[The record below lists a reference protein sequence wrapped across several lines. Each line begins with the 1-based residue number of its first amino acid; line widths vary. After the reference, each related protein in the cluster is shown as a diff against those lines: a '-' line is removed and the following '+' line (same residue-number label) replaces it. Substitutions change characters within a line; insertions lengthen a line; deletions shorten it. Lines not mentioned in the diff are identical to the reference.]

1 MKIAI
6 MQPYFFPYIGYF
18 QLINAVDKFVFLD
31 DVHFINR
38 GWINRNRILV
48 NGKANMFTVPLQ
60 AASQNKLISE
70 INIVAEN
77 WQEKILKTIE
87 LAYKK
92 APQFAAVN
100 SLIQEVFLSPV
111 ADIAT
116 LAKKS
121 IMAVCSFLGIPTV
134 FIESASVFNNQHL
147 KASDRIIDISRQLD
161 GASYYNLMG
170 GEGLYDRK
178 IFSDNGIQL
187 HFVKTGTM
195 MYSQYGRDFV
205 PALSI
210 IDVLMFNSKNQIQ
223 EMLLQYELV

>member
-18 QLINAVDKFVFLD
+18 QLINAVEKFVFLD

-60 AASQNKLISE
+60 AASQNKLINE

-77 WQEKILKTIE
+77 WQEKILKTME

-92 APQFAAVN
+92 APQFAAVY
-100 SLIQEVFLSPV
+100 SLVQEVFLSPV
-111 ADIAT
+111 GDIAT
-116 LAKKS
+116 LARKS
-121 IMAVCSFLGIPTV
+121 IMAVCCFLGIPTV
-134 FIESASVFNNQHL
+134 FIESASLFNNQYL
-147 KASDRIIDISRQLD
+147 KASDRIVDISRQLD
-161 GASYYNLMG
+161 GTSYYNLIG

-178 IFSDNGIQL
+178 IFSDNSIQL

-195 MYSQYGRDFV
+195 MYSQYGSDFV

-223 EMLLQYELV
+223 EMLLRYELV